1 MFVDVKSNEFLL
13 NIFPKIALWISSSE
27 EVKQFQKEKFN
38 EYGGKHYHEIKNIL
52 AMFYCQAKKNG
63 QVKIEGYENNV
74 LLKHEGY
81 KFRIYINNQEVL
93 VMKDIINL

>member
-38 EYGGKHYHEIKNIL
+38 EYDGKHYHEIKNIL
-52 AMFYCQAKKNG
+52 AMFYC
-63 QVKIEGYENNV
+63 
-74 LLKHEGY
+74 
-81 KFRIYINNQEVL
+81 
-93 VMKDIINL
+93 